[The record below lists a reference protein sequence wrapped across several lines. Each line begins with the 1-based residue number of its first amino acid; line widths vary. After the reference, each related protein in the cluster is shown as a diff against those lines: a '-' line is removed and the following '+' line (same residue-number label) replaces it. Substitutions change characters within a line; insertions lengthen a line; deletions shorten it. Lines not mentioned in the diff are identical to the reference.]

1 MQYKSDPYRWVILLC
16 VFPILAVTQIFW
28 LTFSAISPEAVL
40 YYHTSS
46 LGIAFLSMS
55 YMIVYILFTIPASL
69 LADRKG
75 LRACFILGAVVTAV
89 FGLLRGFCAS
99 NFALVVVAQM
109 GMAIAQPFLVN
120 PITKL
125 AAVWFPVDER
135 ATVSGIASIAGYF
148 GIIIAMVATPILFH
162 AFSMPGMLRI
172 FGYISAMA
180 ALLVILFLKEK
191 PKVPAG
197 PRGNVNDQFSFRE
210 LPKLRDNRNFILLL
224 LVVFIA
230 LGVFNALLT
239 CISDILSPRG
249 ISVDQSG
256 IIGGIVIVAGLFGA
270 VFIPLLS
277 DRTKKR
283 RIFLTVSVAM
293 SLLGMAGIS
302 YLNNYAALIIS
313 SIIAGFFLMGAGP
326 LIFQFGTE
334 VAYPVP
340 EGTSY
345 GLLMGSGQISGIV
358 FIIMLYVLR
367 ASNGMMTL
375 PLTLLMA
382 LMLAA
387 FVISLR
393 VRESTL
399 IQADEKRDFI
409 KQEILT
415 DSMMAKAK

>member
-1 MQYKSDPYRWVILLC
+1 MQYRSDPYRWAILLC
-16 VFPILAVTQIFW
+16 VCPILAVTQIFW

-55 YMIVYILFTIPASL
+55 YMIVYILFAIPASL

-75 LRACFILGAVVTAV
+75 LRASFILGAVITAV

-135 ATVSGIASIAGYF
+135 ATVSGIGSIAGYA
-148 GIIIAMVATPILFH
+148 GIIIAMVATPALYH
-162 AFSMPGMLRI
+162 AFSMAEMLRI
-172 FGYISAMA
+172 FGFVSIVA
-180 ALLVILFLKEK
+180 ALIVIVFLKEK

-210 LPKLRDNRNFILLL
+210 VARLKKNHNFMRLLFI
-224 LVVFIA
+224 VFIV
-230 LGVFNALLT
+230 LGIFNALLT
-239 CISDILSPRG
+239 CISDILGPRG

-256 IIGGIVIVAGLFGA
+256 MIGGVIIVAGLFGA
-270 VFIPLLS
+270 VIIPLLS
-277 DRTKKR
+277 DKLKKR
-283 RIFLTVSVAM
+283 RIFITVSVSM
-293 SLLGMAGIS
+293 SIVGMIGIS
-302 YLNNYAALIIS
+302 FINNYAVLIIS
-313 SIIAGFFLMGAGP
+313 AVIIGFFLMGAGP
-326 LIFQFGTE
+326 LIFQYGTE
-334 VAYPVP
+334 IAYPVP

-345 GLLMGSGQISGIV
+345 GLLMGSGQISGIA
-358 FIIMLYVLR
+358 FIVLLYVMR
-367 ASNGMMTL
+367 ASNGMMTV
-375 PLTLLMA
+375 PLSLLMV
-382 LMLAA
+382 LMGLS

-393 VRESTL
+393 IKESLL
-399 IQADEKRDFI
+399 IQNG
-409 KQEILT
+409 
-415 DSMMAKAK
+415 KAKGENIANQDVLPAVNNN